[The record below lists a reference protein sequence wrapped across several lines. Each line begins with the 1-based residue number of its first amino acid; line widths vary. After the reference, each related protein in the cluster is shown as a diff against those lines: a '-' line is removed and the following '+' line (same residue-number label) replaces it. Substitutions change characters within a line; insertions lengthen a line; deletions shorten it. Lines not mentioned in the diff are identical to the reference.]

1 MNSVTISAMI
11 SIAYVLLKMT
21 MNYKESPSPNIKDG
35 FIVFLCSMSGLYASE
50 YVGKTTPQVMKVFTE
65 HPPF

>member
-1 MNSVTISAMI
+1 
-11 SIAYVLLKMT
+11 MT